1 MAGLGW
7 SQRQAR
13 ALDAAAARTCACGHP
28 VGGHRE
34 APSCGWAL
42 DDARMLVEVP
52 NPDYRPFVSLC
63 EVPGCGCE
71 IDHRAERSSTPT
83 TSRNTPRSG

>member
-13 ALDAAAARTCACGHP
+13 ALDAAAARLCACGHP

-34 APSCGWAL
+34 APSGVWEL
-42 DDARMLVEVP
+42 DGDGRIVELP
-52 NPDYRPFVSLC
+52 NPDYRPFVSSC
-63 EVPGCGCE
+63 EVTGCACE
-71 IDHRAERSSTPT
+71 VDHREDVDTA
-83 TSRNTPRSG
+83 